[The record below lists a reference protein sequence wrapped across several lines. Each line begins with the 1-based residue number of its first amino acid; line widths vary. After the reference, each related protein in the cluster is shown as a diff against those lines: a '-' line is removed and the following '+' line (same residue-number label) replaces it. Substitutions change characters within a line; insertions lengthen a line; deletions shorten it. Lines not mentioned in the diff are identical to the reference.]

1 MPRRTTTTT
10 ALAVLLAGG
19 ALAGVGAAPAAAA
32 TCARVPDIGPT
43 GADPADAINIRTTNV
58 GCTKARSI
66 IRKYVPA
73 SVRNYTPSG
82 VRVGAYKC
90 KDSMDSRGYIRV
102 RCTASDSRSIRWKF
116 G

>member
-1 MPRRTTTTT
+1 MRRGTVETTIAT
-10 ALAVLLAGG
+10 LLVGG
-19 ALAGVGAAPAAAA
+19 ALGLGAAAPASAA

-43 GADPADAINIRTTNV
+43 GADPADAINVRTAGV

-73 SVRNYTPSG
+73 SVRNYRPSG
-82 VRVGAYKC
+82 VRVGAYTC
-90 KDSMDSRGYIRV
+90 KDDMDSSGYIRV
-102 RCTASDSRSIRWKF
+102 RCTASGSRSIRWKF